1 MAKPK
6 VLVARN
12 IFPEWIDAIFEEC
25 EGEVWEDELPPPR
38 DVLLEKVQGLDGLLC
53 LLTEAVNGELMD
65 AAGPQLKVISQ
76 IAVGFDNIDVPE
88 ATRRGI
94 PVGNT
99 PEVLT
104 ETTADATWA
113 LMLAAARRI
122 VESNRAVHSGNW
134 RTWHPLHYLG
144 QDIYGATLG
153 IIGLGRIGLA
163 VARRASGFGM
173 RVLYNDVY
181 RREDMEAE
189 MGVEF
194 VDMDTLLAE
203 SDYVS
208 LHMNLTPE
216 NHQLHERRSVRQD
229 EVDRH
234 YRQCRSRSCN
244 RPPRAVQ
251 GTERGQDRRSGR
263 STSLIRSQCLWMTR
277 SSRSTTAS
285 WSRTSPSASVN
296 TRREMSR
303 ISAQNLLRGVKGER
317 LLTCVNPEVYGD

>member
-216 NHQLHERRSVRQD
+216 NHHFMND
-229 EVDRH
+229 EAFDKMKSTAIIVNAARGPAID
-234 YRQCRSRSCN
+234 
-244 RPPRAVQ
+244 PRALYRALNEGKIGAAALDV
-251 GTERGQDRRSGR
+251 TDPEPMPLDDPLL
-263 STSLIRSQCLWMTR
+263 TLDNCVVVPHI
-277 SSRSTTAS
+277 A
-285 WSRTSPSASVN
+285 SASVH

>member
-122 VESNRAVHSGNW
+122 VESNRAVHNGNW

-216 NHQLHERRSVRQD
+216 NHHFMND
-229 EVDRH
+229 EAFDKMKPTAIIVNAARGPAID
-234 YRQCRSRSCN
+234 
-244 RPPRAVQ
+244 PRALYRALNEGKIGAAALDV
-251 GTERGQDRRSGR
+251 TDPEPMPLDDPLL
-263 STSLIRSQCLWMTR
+263 TLDNCVVVPHI
-277 SSRSTTAS
+277 A
-285 WSRTSPSASVN
+285 SASVH